1 MEDEKRIAGFVVVY
15 LNEYGEDEV
24 IFCDSLK
31 QAQETSKEI
40 EEEQGYP
47 TKIFKEV
54 Q

>member
-15 LNEYGEDEV
+15 LNEFGEDDV
-24 IFCDSLK
+24 IFCDSLQ
-31 QAQETSKEI
+31 QAQETSKEV
-40 EEEQGYP
+40 EEQGYP